1 MTNPMWAPINEYIKS
16 LQNGQLPAL
25 KHYTDLK
32 GAIGILDS
40 GRMWFS
46 DRTILNDSTE
56 ISHGVEI
63 AKDILRST
71 FSAQVQTE
79 FETATRDIFHNYCF
93 FSASYSL
100 NMNDPYQWRHYGDL
114 GRGVMLSF
122 KASSVANPKRFVD
135 SYIPGNPSAVVLP
148 MSYAEHDLKGLI
160 QKIICAWDTKNI
172 LELTDC
178 ILIASSMFKDSKW
191 RKEHEYRFLIHAR
204 RDVISRDSIFKY
216 RVSNGKL
223 GPYLEMPIQNWD
235 DTANFPVCAITVGPF
250 SPEGTE
256 DQLRYFMQWK
266 YPKVKV
272 QDIKR
277 ADLDEKPIE
286 QGSRPATG
294 IPVGGA

>member
-1 MTNPMWAPINEYIKS
+1 MTSPMWAPINEYIKS

-25 KHYTDLK
+25 HHYTDLK

-46 DRTILNDSTE
+46 DRTILNDTTE
-56 ISHGVEI
+56 LSLGVNI
-63 AKDILRST
+63 ATELLGATHFASVTKDFAATARK
-71 FSAQVQTE
+71 V
-79 FETATRDIFHNYCF
+79 FETFCF

-100 NMNDPYQWRHYGDL
+100 KMNDPYQWHHYGDG

-122 KASSVANPKRFVD
+122 NGTSFACPKKFVD
-135 SYIPGNPSAVVLP
+135 SNIFGNPSAFTLP
-148 MSYAEHDLKGLI
+148 MSYDESDLKDLLR
-160 QKIICAWDTKNI
+160 KVICAWDRANPS
-172 LELTDC
+172 ELLDL
-178 ILIASSMFKDSKW
+178 IFIASSMFKGTKW
-191 RKEHEYRFLIHAR
+191 RNEREYRFLIHAR
-204 RDVISRDSIFKY
+204 RDVISRHGIFKY

-235 DTANFPVCAITVGPF
+235 DTANFPVCAITVGPI

-277 ADLDEKPIE
+277 ADLDEEPIE